1 MAEITQAAY
10 QNLRDY
16 IQVNW
21 KYIEL
26 QDDLSNVIVRLS
38 PSDSRV
44 TWTHLAGEPTLKLQ
58 VIIKGS
64 DTDIMAPKTFAKS
77 IIYNVTTGGSQLSVE
92 SFTPFTIEGDQDE
105 LTVIHSIEVPKV
117 V

>member
-16 IQVNW
+16 IQSNW

-26 QDDLSNVIVRLS
+26 QDDTGVAIVRLS

-44 TWTHLAGEPTLKLQ
+44 TWTHTAGEQTLKLQ

-64 DTDIMAPKTFAKS
+64 DTDVTAPKTFSKS
-77 IIYNVTTGGSQLSVE
+77 VIYNVATGGSQLSVE

>member
-1 MAEITQAAY
+1 MAEITSAAY

-16 IQVNW
+16 IKSNW

-26 QDDLSNVIVRLS
+26 QDDLGNIILRLS

-44 TWTHLAGEPTLKLQ
+44 TWTHLAGESVLKLQ

-64 DTDIMAPKTFAKS
+64 DSDITAPKTFAKS
-77 IIYNVTTGGSQLSVE
+77 VIYNVATGGTAFSE
-92 SFTPFTIEGDQDE
+92 ETFTAFTIESDQDE
-105 LTVIHSIEVPKV
+105 LTVIHNISVPAV
-117 V
+117 L